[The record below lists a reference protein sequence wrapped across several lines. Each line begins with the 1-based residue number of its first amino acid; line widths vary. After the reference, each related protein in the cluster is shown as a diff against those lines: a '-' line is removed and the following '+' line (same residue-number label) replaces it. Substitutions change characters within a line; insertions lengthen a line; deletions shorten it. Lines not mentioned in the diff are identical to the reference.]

1 MPDQPGI
8 LCTRR
13 MPPNVEAR
21 LARDYDATLNPEDRL
36 YSEDGLVQGSEGQD
50 GIFCAGGDPMTAGVI
65 ERLPESVGI
74 IATYSVGYEHVA
86 VEAAK
91 ARGIVVTNTPDVLND
106 ATADVAMLCLLGAAR
121 RGAEGDRMVR
131 AGEWVG
137 WHSTMMLGVHV
148 TGKRLGI
155 FGMGRIGR
163 AVARRARGFDME
175 IHYNNRSRLAP
186 ELECGAVWHDTPDS
200 LMAVSDFL
208 SINAPST
215 PQTRRFLDAERI
227 ALLPDG
233 AVVIN
238 TARGTSSTT
247 TRSSRLCD
255 RARWPRPD
263 SMSSRASRISIPAIA
278 SSTTRSSSRTSAA
291 RATRRATRWG
301 IAAWTISMRSSQGGG
316 ARTRCEF
323 PTATT
328 PRQIDDEGTQVP
340 GAGHPST
347 ESPRPQPAYR
357 TSRKYFTAKSTMP
370 RIGNSIDR
378 ASPMVPWRTPSAD
391 TYSRPITGK

>member
-1 MPDQPGI
+1 MPAKPRV

-36 YSEDGLVQGSEGQD
+36 YSEDELVASSRGQD

-65 ERLPESVGI
+65 ERLPDSVGI
-74 IATYSVGYEHVA
+74 IATYSVGYEHIA
-86 VEAAK
+86 VETAK
-91 ARGIVVTNTPDVLND
+91 ARGTVVTNTPDVLND

-121 RGAEGDRMVR
+121 RGPEGDRMVR

-186 ELECGAVWHDTPDS
+186 ELEDGAVWHDTPES
-200 LMAVSDFL
+200 LLAVSELL
-208 SINAPST
+208 SINAPSS
-215 PQTRRFLDAERI
+215 QETRKFLNAERI

-233 AVVIN
+233 AVVVN
-238 TARGTSSTT
+238 TARGDLVDDDALIDALRSGKVAAAGLDVFAGEPNLDPRYRELDNTFLLPHIGSASHE
-247 TRSSRLCD
+247 TRDAMGACCLDNLDAFFSG
-255 RARWPRPD
+255 RPCPN
-263 SMSSRASRISIPAIA
+263 AL
-278 SSTTRSSSRTSAA
+278 
-291 RATRRATRWG
+291 
-301 IAAWTISMRSSQGGG
+301 
-316 ARTRCEF
+316 
-323 PTATT
+323 
-328 PRQIDDEGTQVP
+328 
-340 GAGHPST
+340 
-347 ESPRPQPAYR
+347 
-357 TSRKYFTAKSTMP
+357 
-370 RIGNSIDR
+370 
-378 ASPMVPWRTPSAD
+378 
-391 TYSRPITGK
+391 